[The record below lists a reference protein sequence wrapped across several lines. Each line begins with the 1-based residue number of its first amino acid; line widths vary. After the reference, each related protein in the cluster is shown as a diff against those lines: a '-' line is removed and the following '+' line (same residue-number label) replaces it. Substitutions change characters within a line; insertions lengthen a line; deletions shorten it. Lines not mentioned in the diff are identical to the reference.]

1 MSISVL
7 IIGAGSIGNHLSY
20 ACRSKG
26 WRVSIFDTDSSALE
40 RTKNS
45 IYPERYGA
53 WDEDIELLAEMP
65 ADGGYDLVVVGTP
78 PATHSA
84 LGVKIL
90 NSLDSRILLIEKPL
104 CAPNQEEIVYLKQ
117 ALKKSRTRVLVGYNH
132 LLTPNTVKV
141 KNLILA
147 GTIGK
152 PISMHVRWVEHWGG
166 IFKAHPWLS
175 GPSDSYLGK
184 WQEGGGSTSE
194 HSHGIS
200 LWLYLA
206 NLLKVGPVE
215 RVHASMDSYVDEG
228 VNYDRTS
235 ILSLVSESGFT
246 GSVIQDVVSSPPEKM
261 ARIQGSEGFIEWYAS
276 DENGE
281 DKVVWGSGTTAIEVV
296 RLPRSRPD
304 DFIHEVNH
312 VESLFNNP
320 ETESPIAIDHG
331 LLAMRII
338 CAAHESNKGRV
349 AVRV

>member
-1 MSISVL
+1 M
-7 IIGAGSIGNHLSY
+7 
-20 ACRSKG
+20 
-26 WRVSIFDTDSSALE
+26 
-40 RTKNS
+40 
-45 IYPERYGA
+45 
-53 WDEDIELLAEMP
+53 
-65 ADGGYDLVVVGTP
+65 
-78 PATHSA
+78 
-84 LGVKIL
+84 
-90 NSLDSRILLIEKPL
+90 
-104 CAPNQEEIVYLKQ
+104 
-117 ALKKSRTRVLVGYNH
+117 GYNH

-246 GSVIQDVVSSPPEKM
+246 GSVIQDVVSSPPEKW
-261 ARIQGSEGFIEWYAS
+261 QGFRVQKVFMSGIH

-281 DKVVWGSGTTAIEVV
+281 DKVVWGSGTTAIG
-296 RLPRSRPD
+296 SK
-304 DFIHEVNH
+304 
-312 VESLFNNP
+312 
-320 ETESPIAIDHG
+320 
-331 LLAMRII
+331 
-338 CAAHESNKGRV
+338 AATI
-349 AVRV
+349 